1 MLLKRLPVR
10 EIKVDRSFVARLGDA
25 SGAEEDDSIVR
36 SIIDLG
42 HSLGMTVVAEGVE
55 TRAGLDRLRHF
66 GCDRA
71 QGWHLSP
78 ALPADEV
85 VLWLDQQPLPHPVLN
100 LAGGA

>member
-1 MLLKRLPVR
+1 
-10 EIKVDRSFVARLGDA
+10 
-25 SGAEEDDSIVR
+25 VR

-55 TRAGLDRLRHF
+55 SRAGLDRLRTF

-85 VLWLDQQPLPHPVLN
+85 VVRLDQQPMPHPALN
-100 LAGGA
+100 LAGR